1 MSKKTVLVYTF
12 FLKHTVLKA
21 FRHKEMRKILPDYI
35 LHQSMIQISECFI
48 SDWGGFK
55 ISNKESCVPPKSG
68 RRRMSYPFSNLS
80 TVILA
85 KDIPVIPGDVLQ
97 ERELRA
103 LFVEILL
110 KQNIHHIANLFIH
123 VIWWNPLWFY
133 CTAFCVYSRFCFSWM
148 LPIWRGLSLS
158 I

>member
-1 MSKKTVLVYTF
+1 MKSV
-12 FLKHTVLKA
+12 
-21 FRHKEMRKILPDYI
+21 RHKEIRKIVHDYV

-48 SDWGGFK
+48 CDWGGFK

-80 TVILA
+80 TVVLA
-85 KDIPVIPGDVLQ
+85 KVIPVIPVEVLQ

-110 KQNIHHIANLFIH
+110 KQNIHHIANLFVH

-133 CTAFCVYSRFCFSWM
+133 CTAFCVYSRFSFSWM
-148 LPIWRGLSLS
+148 LPI
-158 I
+158 